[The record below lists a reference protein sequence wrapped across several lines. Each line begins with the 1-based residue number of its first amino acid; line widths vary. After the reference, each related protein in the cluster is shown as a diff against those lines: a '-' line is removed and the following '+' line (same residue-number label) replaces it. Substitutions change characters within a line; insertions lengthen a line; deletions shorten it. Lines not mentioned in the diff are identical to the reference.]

1 MNSDFFVVPPT
12 QDQFLPPVFKAGK
25 IMAPAAMIWRT
36 LLYNLLFSVWEIR
49 LPKGW
54 HLSPFRWALF
64 GPGSL
69 GIGYHGGLGWIYG
82 TYAVEK
88 IDWQYCPV
96 LFSVTP
102 PGLTEGTDPAKVVRG
117 LNGTVLHVHDDYSG
131 YELLIDQYAERL
143 AACDKCTDASL
154 KKARLGKLIGSAS
167 KKDAD
172 SIRAALAKT
181 EDGDA
186 VAYVSDKLLGE
197 DGRLKVASLM
207 DLASD
212 YAANE
217 VMTTRLMIIKEY
229 LTRIGVRTVGME
241 KREHLLDQEIS
252 ENNDET
258 GAEPYAVMTS
268 MQEDL
273 EMLRAMGCDIEIKP
287 RYDYSGAGVQEGGND
302 DDKQDA
308 DANAE

>member
-1 MNSDFFVVPPT
+1 MNNDFFVLPPT
-12 QDQFLPPVFKAGK
+12 QEQFMPPIFKAGK
-25 IMAPAAMIWRT
+25 IMTPAAMIWRS
-36 LLYNLLFSVWEIR
+36 LLYDLLFSVWEIG

-69 GIGYHGGLGWIYG
+69 GIGYHGRLGWIYG
-82 TYAVEK
+82 TFAVEK

-117 LNGTVLHVHDDYSG
+117 LNGTVLHVHDDYTG
-131 YELLIDQYAERL
+131 YELMIDQYAERL
-143 AACDKCTDASL
+143 AACDKCTEINL
-154 KKARLGKLIGSAS
+154 KKARQGKLIGSPS

-172 SIRAALAKT
+172 SIKAALAKT
-181 EDGDA
+181 EDGEA

-212 YAANE
+212 FIGNE
-217 VMTTRLMIIKEY
+217 IMEMRLMILKEY
-229 LTRIGVRTVGME
+229 LTRIGVRTVGLE
-241 KREHLLDQEIS
+241 KREHLLNQEIA

-258 GAEPYAVMTS
+258 GAEPYAVMS
-268 MQEDL
+268 SLEEDL
-273 EMLRAMGCDIEIKP
+273 GILRSMGCEITIKP
-287 RYDYSGAGVQEGGND
+287 RYDYSGAGIGEGGND
-302 DDKQDA
+302 NAKQDVR
-308 DANAE
+308 ANAE